1 MCLLSLQQFEDFGL
15 DKSVLRGI
23 FRAGYVRPTQVQSRV
38 IPLLLKGKS
47 VLVQSKTGTGKTAA
61 FAIPILEWISE
72 NSFPHLVLAPTR
84 ELAEQVSQEFERL
97 GQVKVTTIIGG
108 VPITP
113 QFSTL
118 KNHIVVGTPGRTLDH
133 VRRGK
138 LKLESFKTVIIDEV
152 DRLLD
157 MGFVEDV
164 EKVIKGAKN
173 ASVLGFFSATVTKE
187 VEALVKSY
195 VKSFETIK
203 LEKDEYN
210 VDTIAHYSLNVQH
223 NTKDKLLVNLLKSK
237 NGKALVFTSTKRGC
251 ERLGRKLGSEGFRVG
266 WINGDLPQTKREWV
280 LSLFK
285 REKINVLVATDV
297 ASRGLDIDSIKLVV
311 NYDVPRE
318 PLTYVHRSG
327 RTGRMGKSGMVVS
340 LVLPHE
346 RHSISKIENILKRKI
361 QQIKP

>member
-1 MCLLSLQQFEDFGL
+1 LLSLQQFEDFGL

-97 GQVKVTTIIGG
+97 GQVKVATIIGG

-164 EKVIKGAKN
+164 EKVIKGAKTR
-173 ASVLGFFSATVTKE
+173 AF
-187 VEALVKSY
+187 
-195 VKSFETIK
+195 
-203 LEKDEYN
+203 
-210 VDTIAHYSLNVQH
+210 
-223 NTKDKLLVNLLKSK
+223 
-237 NGKALVFTSTKRGC
+237 
-251 ERLGRKLGSEGFRVG
+251 
-266 WINGDLPQTKREWV
+266 
-280 LSLFK
+280 
-285 REKINVLVATDV
+285 
-297 ASRGLDIDSIKLVV
+297 
-311 NYDVPRE
+311 
-318 PLTYVHRSG
+318 
-327 RTGRMGKSGMVVS
+327 
-340 LVLPHE
+340 
-346 RHSISKIENILKRKI
+346 
-361 QQIKP
+361 